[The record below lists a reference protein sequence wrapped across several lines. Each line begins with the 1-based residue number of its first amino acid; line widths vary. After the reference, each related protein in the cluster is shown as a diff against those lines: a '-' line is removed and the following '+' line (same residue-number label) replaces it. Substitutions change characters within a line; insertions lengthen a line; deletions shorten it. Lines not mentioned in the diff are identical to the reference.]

1 MVSWRLVSK
10 FDDVHHLFSDV
21 IQTDY
26 LVETYICSC
35 GENKFI
41 IKHKGQK
48 IDYQCVKCGNVNFY
62 DANFAW
68 NNFTYF
74 MQQHEDI
81 EFAYEYR
88 IKYMY
93 STLESLYVIKIP
105 YSIDFISQEVF
116 YGEKPI
122 YTLAITEDGKIE
134 KSYVQQLENRV
145 IATIN
150 KNLLDEVNDIDS
162 FECPKPKNKKITLE
176 IAAFFLKNR
185 HLKEFEFYYWD
196 SAPKITNK
204 HLYVNDAIMYIA
216 DYPKAKSIKK
226 AIYKNYMQQMQDRG
240 RFNSIAIEVFC
251 KTINDSNIVVKLLDL
266 PLDSFVSSSIYP
278 KDVQEFILFL
288 KGYYTEKQILGF
300 FSSQQLSERPFLF
313 QDMLDQFVFII
324 AILHDVFQ
332 KVDCKPIVLHNEFVR
347 CAMTERY
354 KYISQK
360 KLSYTEEEL
369 KPCITVDNYQV
380 RVPRTGQQLIEWAEY
395 LHNCMAGYFDIIER
409 HETMI
414 YCFFHD
420 NHIAFAVEI
429 TDTQIKEASGKYN
442 RELTKEENSV
452 LEKWFNQTFTQ
463 AKENTN
469 AV

>member
-1 MVSWRLVSK
+1 MVSWRLVTK
-10 FDDVHHLFSDV
+10 FDDMHHLFSDV

-26 LVETYICSC
+26 FVETYICSC
-35 GENKFI
+35 GDTQFI
-41 IKHKGQK
+41 VKHKDQK
-48 IDYQCVKCGNVNFY
+48 IDYQCAKCENVKFY
-62 DANFAW
+62 DANLAW

-196 SAPKITNK
+196 SAPKKTNK
-204 HLYVNDAIMYIA
+204 HLYVNDALMYIA

-226 AIYKNYMQQMQDRG
+226 AIYKNYLRQMQDRG

-300 FSSQQLSERPFLF
+300 FSSQQLSEHPSLF
-313 QDMLDQFVFII
+313 EDILIIFTIIQKDGLDDI
-324 AILHDVFQ
+324 FQ
-332 KVDCKPIVLHNEFVR
+332 KVVCKPVALYDELVR
-347 CAMTERY
+347 CLC
-354 KYISQK
+354 Q
-360 KLSYTEEEL
+360 
-369 KPCITVDNYQV
+369 
-380 RVPRTGQQLIEWAEY
+380 
-395 LHNCMAGYFDIIER
+395 DIPLPK
-409 HETMI
+409 
-414 YCFFHD
+414 
-420 NHIAFAVEI
+420 N
-429 TDTQIKEASGKYN
+429 
-442 RELTKEENSV
+442 
-452 LEKWFNQTFTQ
+452 
-463 AKENTN
+463 
-469 AV
+469 